1 MALVTSVK
9 NIFVRIWAWLET
21 LVREEAA
28 YQRKLSA
35 EKLQKVAMDKMKA
48 EASSKIDDI
57 KADVKETAVAAGSKI
72 KAKAKKRFT

>member
-1 MALVTSVK
+1 MALVASVK

-35 EKLQKVAMDKMKA
+35 EKLQKVA
-48 EASSKIDDI
+48 SKIDDI
-57 KADVKETAVAAGSKI
+57 KEDVKETAVAAGSKI
-72 KAKAKKRFT
+72 KAKAKKRLT

>member
-1 MALVTSVK
+1 MALVASVK

-21 LVREEAA
+21 LVSEEEA

-35 EKLQKVAMDKMKA
+35 EKLKKVA
-48 EASSKIDDI
+48 SKIDDI
-57 KADVKETAVAAGSKI
+57 KEDVKETAVAAGSKI